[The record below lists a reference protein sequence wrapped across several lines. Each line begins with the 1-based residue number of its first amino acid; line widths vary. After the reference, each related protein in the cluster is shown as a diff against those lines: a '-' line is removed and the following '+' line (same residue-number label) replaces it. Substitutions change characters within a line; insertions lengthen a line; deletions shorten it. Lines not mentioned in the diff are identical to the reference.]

1 MVTCPDHNDMYP
13 QTKVRVDRVE
23 STWVCQLRFLHI
35 HHDTMYK
42 ERNVSHFLLSGE
54 QIAINSTVIK
64 RPASALTQSA
74 LDAHGENTEMSL
86 EEKMKRIQD
95 SQDIFIL
102 FNSLFN

>member
-42 ERNVSHFLLSGE
+42 KHNVSHFLLSGG
-54 QIAINSTVIK
+54 QIAINAILK
-64 RPASALTQSA
+64 LYDASCRRRSV
-74 LDAHGENTEMSL
+74 
-86 EEKMKRIQD
+86 
-95 SQDIFIL
+95 
-102 FNSLFN
+102 